1 MLFIKYL
8 LAYELWFKQI
18 LYEVDSV
25 REIFMGDEKLHS
37 IAEESMSNGSDLDL
51 DRMSLAKDFNEGP
64 KYGNLNEGRMLEI
77 MNRMNRVVMI
87 LKVIKQYLL

>member
-1 MLFIKYL
+1 
-8 LAYELWFKQI
+8 
-18 LYEVDSV
+18 
-25 REIFMGDEKLHS
+25 MGDEKLHS

-51 DRMSLAKDFNEGP
+51 DRMNLAKDFNEGP

-87 LKVIKQYLL
+87 LKVNKQYIINKLSL

>member
-1 MLFIKYL
+1 
-8 LAYELWFKQI
+8 
-18 LYEVDSV
+18 
-25 REIFMGDEKLHS
+25 MGDEKLHS

-51 DRMSLAKDFNEGP
+51 DRMNLSKDFNEGP